1 MKSEVIDKLLKF
13 WSPVFVWAAIIF
25 SFSAKPTNPVS
36 EIYWKDFVVKKL
48 AHVVVYAIL
57 AIFLYRAFK
66 KEGVSPKKSGYYSI
80 IVAVLYGLT
89 DEFHQSYTPGRD
101 PKLRDVI
108 FDTIGATFAIY
119 GIWNI
124 LPKTPSKLKR
134 LAENLQLL

>member
-36 EIYWKDFVVKKL
+36 EIYWKDFIVKKL

-66 KEGVSPKKSGYYSI
+66 KEGVDRKKAGYYSI

-119 GIWNI
+119 GLWNI
-124 LPKTPSKLKR
+124 LPKAPSKLKK